1 MADVKREPAHVHV
14 SKDDKTVKYWLEPLR
29 MARGSNFGFA
39 RHELRQIEQI
49 ITDHYSRL
57 LGKWNEAKGQQR

>member
-14 SKDDKTVKYWLEPLR
+14 TKDDKTVKYWLEPLT

-39 RHELRQIEQI
+39 NHELRQIEQI
-49 ITDHYSRL
+49 IGDNYDRL
-57 LGKWNEAKGQQR
+57 IDKWNEAKGQQR